1 VTFYKDHG
9 VIWTM
14 ILFYVSVAVI
24 STSTPLTCFHGAV
37 VWKPRRSLAAHT
49 EPAGRPDLQKGIV
62 PVVWTDI
69 VSVLAIDYLI

>member
-1 VTFYKDHG
+1 
-9 VIWTM
+9 M

-49 EPAGRPDLQKGIV
+49 EPAGRPDLSALPAERHCSSGV
-62 PVVWTDI
+62 D
-69 VSVLAIDYLI
+69 